1 MRRGKEGSDFGR
13 RVFGVSTPTTGLANI
28 HELDDRSFSV
38 GLNRQIAK
46 EPLLLGASHHHIVI
60 ALNRLQVSADI
71 APTQRS
77 MKRQR
82 FRQALTQRLRVEG
95 LGLVAVANQCGHA

>member
-1 MRRGKEGSDFGR
+1 
-13 RVFGVSTPTTGLANI
+13 
-28 HELDDRSFSV
+28 
-38 GLNRQIAK
+38 
-46 EPLLLGASHHHIVI
+46 
-60 ALNRLQVSADI
+60 
-71 APTQRS
+71 